1 MSNPSMDN
9 LFLDPTWQ
17 DPDVSMAEGSSQGL
31 PAFATPAN
39 MARPSSTVQDSGA
52 DDPFSQ
58 LSLSRG
64 TSGETLHADCGHTS
78 GKGLAHIAS
87 YCIAGSAHLWLRA
100 CFYRQKKCRH
110 RKKIEEQTHIAC
122 SLQQGNMFVPKLQ
135 RPQVCSSSS
144 EIPLRISNK
153 LCSHCGFLSKSTTMS
168 FDAHR
173 PYVLQLQDLRY
184 HLSGC
189 PKYTRRAGQ
198 VVARVACG
206 NNRQLQ
212 K

>member
-110 RKKIEEQTHIAC
+110 RRKSKSRHTSHAAC
-122 SLQQGNMFVPKLQ
+122 SKGICLFRNCSVLKCVAAAQKYLYASATSCVLIVVFCQKAQRCLLMLIVLTCCNCRICDTICQAVQSTQGGP
-135 RPQVCSSSS
+135 
-144 EIPLRISNK
+144 
-153 LCSHCGFLSKSTTMS
+153 
-168 FDAHR
+168 
-173 PYVLQLQDLRY
+173 
-184 HLSGC
+184 
-189 PKYTRRAGQ
+189 
-198 VVARVACG
+198 AR
-206 NNRQLQ
+206 
-212 K
+212 